1 MAKNVKRTQV
11 QLTEEQKALRQMICD
26 NKSELIDSKEYF
38 NVGVEGTVL
47 KARIVGAG
55 KKAVKFCFNIG
66 GISTKRKATPS
77 EFFLDYPELDE
88 NLVLQIEDFLGAT
101 EEEEDVAE
109 ENITLFNAPLVPA
122 K

>member
-11 QLTEEQKALRQMICD
+11 KLTEEEKALRALICD

-38 NVGVEGTVL
+38 DVGVDGVVL
-47 KARIVGAG
+47 RARIIGAG
-55 KKAVKFCFNIG
+55 NKAVKFCFNIG
-66 GISTKRKATPS
+66 GISTKKKSTPS
-77 EFFLDYPELDE
+77 EFFLDYPELDD
-88 NLVLQIEDFLGAT
+88 NLVLQIEEFLGAV
-101 EEEEDVAE
+101 EEEEEVTE